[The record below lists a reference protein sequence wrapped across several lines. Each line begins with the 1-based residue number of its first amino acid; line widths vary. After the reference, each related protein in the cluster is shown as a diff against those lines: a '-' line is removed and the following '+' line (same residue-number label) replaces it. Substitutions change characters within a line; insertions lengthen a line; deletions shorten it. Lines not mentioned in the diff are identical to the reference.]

1 MWVLRMKV
9 VINQEKKII
18 VYSKERR
25 KDPNCGVGELNKL
38 FLQLY
43 KEELAIT
50 KNKLFTLLVEKK
62 HKRLKGTIGEQS
74 VPLHV
79 AYNISSNLIY

>member
-62 HKRLKGTIGEQS
+62 QTVEEYYWGPKRAFACCIQHL
-74 VPLHV
+74 L
-79 AYNISSNLIY
+79 

>member
-25 KDPNCGVGELNKL
+25 KYPNCGVGELNKL

-62 HKRLKGTIGEQS
+62 QTVEEYYWGTKRAFACCIQHL
-74 VPLHV
+74 L
-79 AYNISSNLIY
+79 